1 MGAEALSGGQQEPH
15 QWDVLL
21 CPQEVHTLKCQ
32 LGDKLQI
39 ELDVEPTVDLGRVL
53 EEVRGQYEAM
63 VETNLRDVEQW
74 FQTQVRAA
82 LQSGEGS
89 AASGQGGD

>member
-1 MGAEALSGGQQEPH
+1 M
-15 QWDVLL
+15 
-21 CPQEVHTLKCQ
+21 
-32 LGDKLQI
+32 
-39 ELDVEPTVDLGRVL
+39 DLGRVL

-82 LQSGEGS
+82 LQSREGS